1 MHIVI
6 TGASSG
12 IGAAYARHFAAEGNK
27 LTLVA
32 RRRDLLVALA
42 ADLPTDTHVVGQD
55 LGDLESSTTFLGA
68 AEDAL
73 GPIDV
78 LVNNAGVQVVGP
90 FAQTSSEDGEQCIR
104 VDLLAPL
111 RLTRAVLPSMI
122 RRKTGVI
129 VDVASMAALAPTPGM
144 AYYNAA
150 KGGLAAAS
158 EALRAELRPLGV
170 HVVTVYPGII
180 ASTAMAQAAMTK
192 YGTSSVVNLT
202 PRGTEEVL
210 AKLTLSAIT
219 GRQDRVIYPRSG
231 ALARWFPATTRWLM
245 DRFTPPLRSE
255 AHD

>member
-12 IGAAYARHFAAEGNK
+12 IGAAYARHFSRAGHK

-32 RRRDLLVALA
+32 RRRDLLLALA
-42 ADLPTDTHVVGQD
+42 AELPTENHVVAQD
-55 LGDLESSTTFLGA
+55 LGDLEAAPRFLGA

-78 LVNNAGVQVVGP
+78 LINNAGVQVVGP
-90 FAQTSSEDGEQCIR
+90 FAQTSSEEGERCIQ
-104 VDLLAPL
+104 VDLFAPL

-122 RRKTGVI
+122 RRRAGVV

-158 EALRAELRPLGV
+158 EALRAELRPFGV

-192 YGTSSVVNLT
+192 YGESRAMALT
-202 PRGTEEVL
+202 PRGTEEAL
-210 AKLTLSAIT
+210 AKLTLAAIV
-219 GRQDRVIYPRSG
+219 GRRDRVIYPRSG

-245 DRFTPPLRSE
+245 DRFTPALRS
-255 AHD
+255 DD